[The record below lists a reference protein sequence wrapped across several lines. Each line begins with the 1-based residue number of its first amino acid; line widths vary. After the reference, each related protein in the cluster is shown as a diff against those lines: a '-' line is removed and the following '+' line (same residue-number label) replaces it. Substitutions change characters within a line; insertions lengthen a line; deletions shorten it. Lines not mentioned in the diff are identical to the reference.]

1 MFAVLGVAAAAAVV
15 LFRARGIE
23 ASERSS
29 KNKKQKAETVPW
41 RLLRLL
47 YDCGRVGCP

>member
-1 MFAVLGVAAAAAVV
+1 MFAVLGVAAAVV
-15 LFRARGIE
+15 LFRARGSE

-41 RLLRLL
+41 RLLRLH